1 MPPADIA
8 GNSLEHKGKNRPSSR
23 AVGSLFAAYLG
34 RSFSRVRGFFPSCFR
49 SRTIQ
54 PRDVPDTNPTSIPR
68 RYRSCH
74 TVHNRWAERTRPAR
88 TTRNRRRV
96 CSRVETFLATCW
108 PFAPLLPGAG
118 VFVRS
123 GTVTRNMF
131 AFLANFHGIA
141 TCIMT
146 SFSSSSIPQSDGT
159 YFS

>member
-34 RSFSRVRGFFPSCFR
+34 RNFFRVRGSFPSCFR

-96 CSRVETFLATCW
+96 CSHVETFLATCW
-108 PFAPLLPGAG
+108 PFACRQARTRRPTRTPVLRARPARQIFFATSRRANANLLSGASQRG
-118 VFVRS
+118 V
-123 GTVTRNMF
+123 
-131 AFLANFHGIA
+131 
-141 TCIMT
+141 
-146 SFSSSSIPQSDGT
+146 
-159 YFS
+159 